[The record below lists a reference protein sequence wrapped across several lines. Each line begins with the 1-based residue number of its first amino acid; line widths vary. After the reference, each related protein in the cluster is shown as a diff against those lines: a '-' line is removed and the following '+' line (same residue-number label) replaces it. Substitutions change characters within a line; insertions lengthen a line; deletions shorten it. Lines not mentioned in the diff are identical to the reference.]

1 MLTTHSVASGA
12 SDRLS
17 TNNAFFCFIAGTD
30 KPVLHGLC
38 VIPFS
43 IRPARDIRSPLNL
56 GCRANFSLRRRLE
69 VINEYCV
76 HVSAAI
82 GIILI
87 PLALEAY
94 IDLREVCGLCIL
106 NERIQEAVDEVLL
119 VFLLVEA
126 LEK

>member
-1 MLTTHSVASGA
+1 MSAFNDGA
-12 SDRLS
+12 DE
-17 TNNAFFCFIAGTD
+17 
-30 KPVLHGLC
+30 PPPHGLC

-43 IRPARDIRSPLNL
+43 IRPARDIVSPLNL
-56 GCRANFSLRRRLE
+56 LRANSLPPAAVRYVYGTDE
-69 VINEYCV
+69 QVCVISVVQC
-76 HVSAAI
+76 HAAI
-82 GIILI
+82 GIILV